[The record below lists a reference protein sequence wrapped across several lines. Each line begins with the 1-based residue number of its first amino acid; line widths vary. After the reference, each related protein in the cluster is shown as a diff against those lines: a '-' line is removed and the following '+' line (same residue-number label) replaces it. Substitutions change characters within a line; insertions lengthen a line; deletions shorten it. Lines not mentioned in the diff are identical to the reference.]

1 MQIVKCDATT
11 TCTTVCM
18 NTFHLEC
25 FAQWAKHE
33 LKNSGTV
40 KCPLCRD

>member
-1 MQIVKCDATT
+1 MQIVKCDAVT
-11 TCTTVCM
+11 TCTTVCR
-18 NTFHLEC
+18 NTFHLDC

-33 LKNSGTV
+33 MNNNGIV